1 MLRKTFFALL
11 IGFFF
16 SPIAF
21 ASLYCG
27 DGILSEGETCDD
39 GNFINRDGCDSY
51 CKLEDMEA
59 PTVASVS
66 IPNGT
71 TGIST
76 LTKSFS
82 VTFSEPIDESS
93 IILNFTLRFEHAA
106 KPMDFDFRLESD
118 QKTIT
123 ILINQELFSDDSH
136 ALRLRGIRDVAGN
149 TMAGDSN
156 DNEDI
161 SVFHTAVAID
171 YTAPTLVANP
181 PGGAYTFAQNV
192 ELKAYDG
199 DYTGSDDFLDETATI
214 YYTLNDVNISES
226 SPVYT
231 EPFSVREGT
240 TVRSFAV
247 DGVGNKTTIHTDR
260 YSLVCPTFENAKE
273 VVNRYPECAVL
284 SCDYGFVLRGNYCVV
299 RLGGEDP
306 DDYKANA
313 VTAPTLPSDTPM
325 TITSKPAIYI
335 TREHNGTIARPL
347 IFKDVIR
354 GTVIEFDK
362 GTKIT
367 TEEGKP
373 FTGYI
378 KPPNNLYMKDFPI
391 EFGYSFRSIFEFA
404 SAEGESLQF
413 DPPYKITIP
422 FTDAFNPNEKVTV
435 LSYIPENEDYIEYPR
450 GLYETDLNAKTVT
463 VSAYKTKSF
472 FIAQSGK
479 NYNASVFQDVL
490 THWAKNYIEAL
501 YRKGIVKG
509 RSKGVFAPNDYLTRA
524 EFLKI
529 ALKAVD
535 AEVDNADDIEDT
547 PFSDVPLYAW
557 YTPYANKA
565 HELGLVK
572 GYSDGTFRPDQF
584 INRAEAVKI
593 LFSAFE
599 FDMSGRPV
607 SDSIQNKKRYLDLKG
622 SQWYFP
628 YADFAIQKGIMS
640 GIADG
645 NDSRFSYFG
654 PAKSITR
661 AEMAKLAIKTIEL
674 AESEDK

>member
-16 SPIAF
+16 APTTL

-27 DGILSEGETCDD
+27 DGILSEGEACDD
-39 GNFINRDGCDSY
+39 GNFINRDGCSAY
-51 CKLEDMEA
+51 CELEDMEA
-59 PTVASVS
+59 PIVASVS

-82 VTFSEPIDESS
+82 VTFSEPIDEAS
-93 IILNFTLRFEHAA
+93 ILPNFTLRFEHAA

-136 ALRLRGIRDVAGN
+136 ALRLRGIRDVSGN
-149 TMAGDSN
+149 TMTGDSN
-156 DNEDI
+156 DNEYI
-161 SVFHTAVAID
+161 SVFHTAIAKD
-171 YTAPTLVANP
+171 YTAPTLMAYP
-181 PGGAYTFAQNV
+181 PGDAYTFAQNV
-192 ELKAYDG
+192 ELKAYVD
-199 DYTGSDDFLDETATI
+199 DYTNSDEFLDETATI

-231 EPFSVREGT
+231 VPFSVRKGT

-247 DGVGNKTTIHTDR
+247 DGAGNKTAIRTDR
-260 YSLVCPTFENAKE
+260 YSLVCPVFENAKE
-273 VVNRYPECAVL
+273 VVNRYPECTVL
-284 SCDYGFVLRGNYCVV
+284 SCNYGFVLRGNYCVV
-299 RLGGEDP
+299 RLGEEDP

-313 VTAPTLPSDTPM
+313 VTAPLLPSDTPM

-347 IFKDVIR
+347 VFKDIIR
-354 GTVIEFDK
+354 GTVIEFER

-391 EFGYSFRSIFEFA
+391 EFGYSFRSIFEFV
-404 SAEGESLQF
+404 SAEGEPLHF

-422 FTDAFNPNEKVTV
+422 FTDAFNPNEEATV

-450 GLYETDLNAKTVT
+450 GLYETDLNTKTVT
-463 VSAYKTKSF
+463 VSAYKTKAF

-479 NYNASVFQDVL
+479 SFNASVFQDVL

-509 RSKGVFAPNDYLTRA
+509 RSKGVFAPNDHLTRA

-529 ALKAVD
+529 ALKAVE
-535 AEVDNADDIEDT
+535 AETEDPDDIEDT
-547 PFSDVPLYAW
+547 PFADVPLYAW

-565 HELGLVK
+565 HELGFIK

-607 SDSIQNKKRYLDLKG
+607 SDSIQIKKRYLDLKG

-640 GIADG
+640 GVTDG
-645 NDSRFSYFG
+645 NDGRFSYFG
-654 PAKSITR
+654 PSNPITR